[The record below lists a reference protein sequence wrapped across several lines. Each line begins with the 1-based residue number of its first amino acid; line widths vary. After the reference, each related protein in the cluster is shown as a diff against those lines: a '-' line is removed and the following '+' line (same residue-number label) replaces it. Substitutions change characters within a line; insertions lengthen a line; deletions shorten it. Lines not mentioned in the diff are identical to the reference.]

1 MGEGKADKLT
11 PLVSDSAP
19 MAHRAVAG
27 RGGSTVWAGAVGPA
41 ARESA
46 QMLDRWAGPKQGHE
60 VTLER
65 EARASLSRSTPLR
78 PPPPDSRA
86 TETPSPASAP
96 PPPSLL
102 PPATAALLGLGCSW
116 LRPSPRD
123 APPRHRLAAASAWRL
138 PASRESATPAVSPAA
153 GRWALRR
160 WPSSREAKARARAA
174 AVPRPAPAQRCAAR
188 LPPPFVPV
196 PRVGAAPPQSQPASQ
211 VPPPP
216 SVPARRP
223 LSSLGSNP
231 SSATACT
238 VCVRRP
244 LKGGIE
250 GWQRPAAA
258 AAHTPVLIMRHLV
271 RNLEFLGQHKQVLLC
286 SDEMASA
293 LTSVSNWLLLN
304 SQLDLNSREEDVAM
318 VSVTEFQ
325 DTEVYRFFCTLKIPL
340 FHADTFSEQ
349 VISTLIEQLEQD
361 VGILY
366 LDRKFHTICKVNQKE
381 KFVASDFSKIVA
393 GINDRLLTCS
403 RPGCSES
410 FCTGINYGR
419 HCNAHLLAKSN
430 PIYSLPS
437 LVKYWDEIS
446 YEEAYSILSDG
457 DKAVKEKKLQ
467 SGDLVDILQLASE
480 GTLCTTLLKET
491 KLFVEEDNCENKL
504 RSMLACFSLGVEKS
518 VAKRYHDR
526 KKAQA
531 DAAADKLLIEE
542 VCNEAS
548 RQMKV
553 SKDDESSQCFDHKD
567 VASTALEASSS
578 SSEADEVQVSV
589 DKEVLKDENCKLLPS
604 DIAHMPPLA
613 EIKFI
618 LKIHKGGHCWNGD
631 WNILDIRVQGNG
643 STLII
648 NKTPITATKDGMVQ
662 DLTKFIKVLHPYYKL
677 EGIKGPAYF
686 DEFQSDALRHPDL
699 DSEELDLFWM
709 FMAYH
714 MAFMPP
720 LPRSNLIE
728 KLFQICDDIRGDRQ
742 EGYEPLS
749 NILCHGWMKINQY
762 HPYSRVFFFI
772 PIPAPYQGNFWDLLR
787 FLRNFLNHALQYT
800 KVDGVQ
806 VIEDIA
812 VLDLMIAHDLGSH
825 ITRLLLDLLYG
836 IENENR
842 KRDETEENDED
853 I

>member
-1 MGEGKADKLT
+1 NPSKHRLPLDSPPPAASRLPSDRDTESCIGASASQPT
-11 PLVSDSAP
+11 PDGHRRPARPRLLLAAP
-19 MAHRAVAG
+19 QPAG
-27 RGGSTVWAGAVGPA
+27 RAP
-41 ARESA
+41 
-46 QMLDRWAGPKQGHE
+46 
-60 VTLER
+60 
-65 EARASLSRSTPLR
+65 STP
-78 PPPPDSRA
+78 PGSR
-86 TETPSPASAP
+86 
-96 PPPSLL
+96 L
-102 PPATAALLGLGCSW
+102 
-116 LRPSPRD
+116 
-123 APPRHRLAAASAWRL
+123 RLAPARL
-138 PASRESATPAVSPAA
+138 PRVRDPRGLT

-160 WPSSREAKARARAA
+160 WPSSREAKARARSI

-304 SQLDLNSREEDVAM
+304 SQLDLNSREDVAM
-318 VSVTEFQ
+318 VSYLEDQLAQKLLKHCRDNVVETLENKIALLSYFEIIKKLVTGIDLKPVDGCVTEFQ
-325 DTEVYRFFCTLKIPL
+325 DTEEYRFFCTLKIPL
-340 FHADTFSEQ
+340 FHADTFSEE
-349 VISTLIEQLEQD
+349 VISTLTEQLEQD

-366 LDRKFHTICKVNQKE
+366 LDRKFHTICK
-381 KFVASDFSKIVA
+381 A

-410 FCTGINYGR
+410 FCTGINYRR
-419 HCNAHLLAKSN
+419 HSNAHLLAKSN

-467 SGDLVDILQLASE
+467 SGDLVDILQFASE

-491 KLFVEEDNCENKL
+491 KLFVEEDNCENEL

-567 VASTALEASSS
+567 VASTALEASTSS
-578 SSEADEVQVSV
+578 SQADEVQVSV

-613 EIKFI
+613 DEDYFPDFVARKA
-618 LKIHKGGHCWNGD
+618 LIHKGGHCWNGD

-742 EGYEPLS
+742 DGYEPLS